1 MKLNVTLLTAV
12 KIAATVLLLCVAV
25 FSHSL
30 LYTLLP
36 LAAIVG
42 VWWTSLKCHWII
54 PTLCVAVLLAGM
66 VWTMPHRGFNADRR
80 LNLLVDN
87 GDSIVDPTVSSWLTN
102 AVLPECELTRP
113 SLWPS
118 FTKRNHDDVVSGFA
132 IQRFGQGRPVYV
144 RMPSHP
150 RSGMYYHVVLVP
162 QRAHGCRLEDQQGM
176 EWLDSCIVV
185 TLGTRDTSGNYS
197 GVDLA
202 AFTLRVLPALRRLGY
217 PVDRRYVSLID
228 DSGDGS
234 LANVAASA
242 PGDVWRNIIR
252 LNCPADTTL
261 PRSQARQVMIGNRP
275 EYATAYAAWRDAGID
290 TDHFST
296 NSADERQSIANDVL
310 TGRLGVAM
318 SRIELAHEKALRMGF
333 NGQFV
338 MFTDYSI
345 PSGKYRFFLYDY
357 DRRRIVV
364 RSKCAHGCGPGNTE
378 AVPVFSNEMGSCC
391 TALGDYAVHDVHPMF
406 KNGRIAISLDGLD
419 PTNDNATARGIKMHS
434 GMRMEGEIYP
444 RYLKLGKLSEG
455 CVALGNIPFAMVC
468 GIVDSS
474 QRPILLQC
482 YTHPDNN

>member
-1 MKLNVTLLTAV
+1 MKLNMTLQTAV
-12 KIAATVLLLCVAV
+12 KIAATVLLLSVVV
-25 FSHSL
+25 FSHSVF
-30 LYTLLP
+30 YSLLP
-36 LAAIVG
+36 LAAIVAL
-42 VWWTSLKCHWII
+42 WWPSLRCHWIV
-54 PTLCVAVLLAGM
+54 PALCLAAILAGV
-66 VWTMPHRGFNADRR
+66 VWAMPKRGFNADQR

-87 GDSIVDPTVSSWLTN
+87 GDTITEPSVASWLTS
-102 AVLPECELTRP
+102 AALPECELTRQT
-113 SLWPS
+113 LWPS
-118 FTKRNHDDVVSGFA
+118 LTRRSHDDVVSGYA
-132 IQRFGQGRPVYV
+132 IQRFGHGRPVYV
-144 RMPSHP
+144 RMPAH
-150 RSGMYYHVVLVP
+150 RRQCMDYHVVLVP
-162 QRAHGCRLEDQQGM
+162 QKAHGCLLADQQGM

-185 TLGTRDTSGNYS
+185 TLGTPDTSGNYN
-197 GVDLA
+197 GADLA

-217 PVDRRYVSLID
+217 PIDRRYVSLID
-228 DSGDGS
+228 DSADGS

-242 PGDVWRNIIR
+242 PGDVLRNIIR

-261 PRSQARQVMIGNRP
+261 PRSQARQVMIGNQP

-290 TDHFST
+290 TDHFAT
-296 NSADERQSIANDVL
+296 NGPDERLSIASDVL

-333 NGQFV
+333 DDQFA

-357 DRRRIVV
+357 DRGRIVV

-378 AVPVFSNEMGSCC
+378 AVPVFSNEMGSCS
-391 TALGDYAVHDVHPMF
+391 TSLGDYAVHNVHPML
-406 KNGRIAISLDGLD
+406 KNGRTAISLDGLD
-419 PTNDNATARGIKMHS
+419 PTNSNASARGIKMHS

-468 GIVDSS
+468 GIVDSAD
-474 QRPILLQC
+474 RPILLQC